1 VKIRELLLLV
11 VGFVMLSLG
20 ALLVTNSGSGGVF
33 VFPFFFFG
41 DPSLAPIIMI
51 FSLVIIAIF
60 FWWANNQYPED
71 ARFSK
76 YQEPRMGVLK
86 IGSMCQVCG
95 NPLPEN
101 ASFCPSCGSSVDHD
115 YSYDESY

>member
-1 VKIRELLLLV
+1 MKIRELLLLV
-11 VGFVMLSLG
+11 VGFVMLGFG
-20 ALLVTNSGSGGVF
+20 ALLVTNSISGGIF

-41 DPSLAPIIMI
+41 DPALVPIMVI
-51 FSLVIIAIF
+51 FSLVIIVVF
-60 FWWANNQYPED
+60 FWWANSNYPED

-76 YQEPRMGVLK
+76 YQEPRVGVLK

-101 ASFCPSCGSSVDHD
+101 ASFCSSCGSDVELGGN
-115 YSYDESY
+115 ESY

>member
-1 VKIRELLLLV
+1 MKIRELLLLV
-11 VGFVMLSLG
+11 VGFIMLGLG
-20 ALLVTNSGSGGVF
+20 ALLVTNSGSGGIF

-41 DPSLAPIIMI
+41 DLALAPIMVI
-51 FSLVIIAIF
+51 FSLVIIVVF
-60 FWWANNQYPED
+60 FWWANSNYPED

-76 YQEPRMGVLK
+76 YEEPRMGVLK

-101 ASFCPSCGSSVDHD
+101 ASFCSSCGSSLSHGDN
-115 YSYDESY
+115 ESF